1 MSARM
6 DRGLAPWSS
15 KQFGARME
23 HVFLYA
29 PNVAQKKKRDH
40 LGKFG
45 NQQKNLAIILIF
57 RKTFIRWL

>member
-29 PNVAQKKKRDH
+29 PNVAQKKKKRPPW
-40 LGKFG
+40 KIRKPAKKSG
-45 NQQKNLAIILIF
+45 NNSDIQENLY
-57 RKTFIRWL
+57 